1 MVTLGG
7 GCVTKIGGISGVG
20 GINNGYRMEDR
31 GGRMKIGMGGGAVV
45 VMGKDVCTL
54 EYGCTVG
61 VSTVGVAGTDV
72 ENILISFLMAEIF
85 ASPIGARW
93 DAGEGM

>member
-31 GGRMKIGMGGGAVV
+31 GGNEGGG
-45 VMGKDVCTL
+45 GSGL
-54 EYGCTVG
+54 
-61 VSTVGVAGTDV
+61 
-72 ENILISFLMAEIF
+72 
-85 ASPIGARW
+85 
-93 DAGEGM
+93 